1 MGKLGKGA
9 GGFDGKTPPPANGG
23 GGGVEGVDVPAE
35 EPIDNGLEG
44 AAPPGAE
51 ELLPTRRICKGA
63 EIGKAPGYAPHWS
76 RDMLPTRSA
85 TASRYCLAYQRRTL
99 VIRRYDEINNWRLP
113 FFVIDFRGA
122 DFMIQNV

>member
-9 GGFDGKTPPPANGG
+9 GGPPANGG

-51 ELLPTRRICKGA
+51 ELLPTGA
-63 EIGKAPGYAPHWS
+63 EIGKGQGYDMPPHWS

-85 TASRYCLAYQRRTL
+85 TASRSCLAYQRRTL

-113 FFVIDFRGA
+113 FFLIDFGGA